1 MLQEIYNETE
11 AAAQEIVDAVVPA
24 ASEAT
29 KEDIA
34 EASVDKAEAIADAVD
49 AVTTESTGT
58 PLDEATYSELLETT
72 AQVIYTNVMSDLA
85 SMQSCYALES
95 LFSDEE
101 VEECYAAMDEGQDI
115 YGERWDKIKGHFN
128 RNKQHYIAGGAS
140 AAVGAAGGALI
151 GRRVAAKRGI
161 SKRKGALIGA
171 LAGATVGGATG
182 VGGSFAY
189 NKWGRKK

>member
-11 AAAQEIVDAVVPA
+11 VAAQEIVDAVVPA

-34 EASVDKAEAIADAVD
+34 EAAVDKAEAIADAVD
-49 AVTTESTGT
+49 AATADETGK
-58 PLDEATYSELLETT
+58 PLDEATYSDLVETT
-72 AQVIYTNVMSDLA
+72 AQVIYTSVMSDLA

-101 VEECYAAMDEGQDI
+101 VEECYAAMN
-115 YGERWDKIKGHFN
+115 GEQYAYASMAGVMDHLK
-128 RNKQHYIAGGAS
+128 RNKQHYISGGVGGA
-140 AAVGAAGGALI
+140 AGAAGGALI
-151 GRRVAAKRGI
+151 GRRIAAKRGI

-171 LAGATVGGATG
+171 LAGSVAGAGTG
-182 VGGSFAY
+182 VAGSFAY

>member
-49 AVTTESTGT
+49 AATTEETGK
-58 PLDEATYSELLETT
+58 PLDEATYSSLLETT
-72 AQVIYTNVMSDLA
+72 AQVIYTSVMSDLA

-101 VEECYAAMDEGQDI
+101 VEECYAAMNEEQEQYADGKVMDHL
-115 YGERWDKIKGHFN
+115 K
-128 RNKQHYIAGGAS
+128 RNKQHYISGGVG
-140 AAVGAAGGALI
+140 AAAGAAGGALI

-171 LAGATVGGATG
+171 LAGAAAGGATG